1 MEISPNI
8 ALWVALLALPLLL
21 ALATAFT
28 KASVVLGA
36 LRMGFSA
43 EALLPLPVVFSLS
56 LLVTAIVMAPTAT
69 AIADLVSNA
78 GGVEG
83 LSTDLETWRSLAAPL
98 LEFLQRHADAAEL
111 SYFAELTGRAANDPL
126 VLVAAFVIT
135 ELAEAFAIAVVLLV
149 PLVVVD
155 LLVAQGLVLM
165 GLGQQPTPLV
175 TAPIK
180 ILLFLAVGGW
190 DLVIGGLVEGYR

>member
-1 MEISPNI
+1 MEVSPNI

-36 LRMGFSA
+36 LRLGFSA

-56 LLVTAIVMAPTAT
+56 LLVTVIVMAPTAT
-69 AIADLVSNA
+69 AIAELVTSI
-78 GGVEG
+78 GGVEN
-83 LSTDLETWRSLAAPL
+83 LSADLETWRAVGAPL
-98 LEFLQRHADAAEL
+98 LEFLQRHADTAEL
-111 SYFAELTGRAANDPL
+111 SYFAELTGRAADDPL